1 MSAEVLSAKYIA
13 AMEKVL
19 QSVELKKGAIEASED
34 CLDEVFGYVTAY
46 LKDAKYY
53 FDEGQF
59 ETSLVAIA
67 YCEGVLDALKLVG
80 AVKTG
85 QPSTP
90 SP

>member
-19 QSVELKKGAIEASED
+19 QKVERKKGTVESSED

-46 LKDAKYY
+46 LNDAKYY
-53 FDEGQF
+53 YDKGQF

-67 YCEGVLDALKLVG
+67 YCEGVLDALKLMG
-80 AVKTG
+80 AVKTE
-85 QPSTP
+85 QPQ